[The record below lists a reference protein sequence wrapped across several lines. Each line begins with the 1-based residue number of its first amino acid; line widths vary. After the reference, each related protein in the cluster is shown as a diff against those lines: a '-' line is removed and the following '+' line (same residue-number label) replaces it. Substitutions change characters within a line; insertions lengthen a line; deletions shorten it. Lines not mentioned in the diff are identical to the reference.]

1 MATIDTMPETDIEPA
16 PASYCGA
23 TAAPRETLADR
34 ARAMARAA
42 GAPVWVIAAILALTI
57 ESQAM
62 ASAASTIE
70 AFITILPFILA

>member
-42 GAPVWVIAAILALTI
+42 GAPVWGMAAILARLAPTI
-57 ESQAM
+57 WS
-62 ASAASTIE
+62 
-70 AFITILPFILA
+70 LPSLPRGR